1 MSFFKSKE
9 NLTAD
14 LSSEIF
20 RSLAASELAH
30 KNASIKTVEE
40 LENEKALAIEAFE
53 EFQKKV
59 NASAKLKKTFKTL
72 QTQFLTNAELVE
84 KTDQGFVDAVLLL
97 DIEE

>member
-20 RSLAASELAH
+20 RSLASGELAKEKANIKTAEQLEDE
-30 KNASIKTVEE
+30 KNA
-40 LENEKALAIEAFE
+40 AIDAFE
-53 EFQKKV
+53 ELQKKV
-59 NASAKLKKTFKTL
+59 NSSAKLKKTFKTL
-72 QTQFLTNAELVE
+72 QTQFLTNADLVE

>member
-20 RSLAASELAH
+20 RSLAASELA
-30 KNASIKTVEE
+30 K
-40 LENEKALAIEAFE
+40 EKAQVKTAEQLEDEKNQAIEDFE
-53 EFQKKV
+53 AFQKRV
-59 NASAKLKKTFKTL
+59 NASAKLKTTFKAL

-84 KTDQGFVDAVLLL
+84 KTDDKFVEAVLLL